1 MPTMNVLSPKP
12 TKKSHMSISKPRL
25 SFWQIINMN
34 VGFFGIQYSF
44 GLQQNSVAPIYSFLH
59 ADPENLPI
67 LSIAGPITGLLVQ
80 PIVGALSDKTWSPK
94 RGRRKPYFMVG
105 ALFCS
110 IALLAFPFSSA
121 LWMAVGCLWILD
133 VANNTAMEPYRAFVA
148 DRLYV
153 SQQYKGFLMQSM
165 FTGLGITLAAW
176 SPTLFKT
183 ILHGESKAG
192 IPYWVFGSFFLGAVC
207 SIGSVWWS
215 MRTTP
220 ELEPSP
226 EEMEHIKSSKINLFT
241 PFIDIAAA
249 IKHMPKVLWM
259 LGLIYLF
266 QWFAM
271 KIYWDFIPVSLN
283 KTIWNS
289 TITDNQ
295 VYKNEVVPF
304 AGQINGLYNLI
315 TIGAAILLMTIAKKY
330 AAKWIHA
337 VCLCFGAATMFVLT
351 SVPEKS
357 ILLFSMV
364 GLGIAWASMMG
375 VPYLIVAG
383 SIPRQRFGVYMGII
397 NMLIVIPMLLYTV
410 SFGAI
415 YKQLLQGNAVSA
427 IRLAGIM
434 LLIAAVATLLIKA
447 KKHDSE
453 VVMRGGGH

>member
-1 MPTMNVLSPKP
+1 MAL
-12 TKKSHMSISKPRL
+12 SKPLL
-25 SFWQIINMN
+25 SLPQIINMN

-59 ADPENLPI
+59 ADPDKLPI

-80 PIVGALSDKTWSPK
+80 PIIGALSDKTWSPK
-94 RGRRKPYFMVG
+94 RGRRKPYFMIG

-110 IALLAFPFSSA
+110 LALFLFPFSSA

-148 DRLYV
+148 DRLEE

-176 SPTLFKT
+176 SPTLFKE
-183 ILHGESKAG
+183 ILKGESSAG

-215 MRTTP
+215 MKTTP

-226 EEMEHIKSSKINLFT
+226 EEMEHIKSSKINLLT

-249 IKHMPKVLWM
+249 VRHMPKILWM
-259 LGLIYLF
+259 LGLVYLF

-283 KTIWNS
+283 QSIWKS
-289 TITDNQ
+289 AITDNEI
-295 VYKNEVVPF
+295 YKNDVVPF
-304 AGQINGLYNLI
+304 AGQLNGLYNLI
-315 TIGAAILLMTIAKKY
+315 TIGAAILLMILAKRVN
-330 AAKWIHA
+330 AKLIHA
-337 VCLCFGAATMFVLT
+337 VCLCLAALTMFALT
-351 SVPEKS
+351 SIQDKMM
-357 ILLFSMV
+357 LRFCMV
-364 GLGIAWASMMG
+364 GLGIGWASMMG
-375 VPYLIVAG
+375 VPYLIVAS

-397 NMLIVIPMLLYTV
+397 NMLIVIPMLLYTI
-410 SFGAI
+410 SFGNI
-415 YKQLLQGNAVSA
+415 FKSVLNNSGVSA
-427 IRLAGIM
+427 IRMAGAM
-434 LLIAAVATLLIKA
+434 LLVAAALTLLL
-447 KKHDSE
+447 KKKSVAE
-453 VVMRGGGH
+453 VKMNFSTGH

>member
-1 MPTMNVLSPKP
+1 MSYPKP
-12 TKKSHMSISKPRL
+12 LL
-25 SFWQIINMN
+25 SLPQIINMN

-59 ADPENLPI
+59 ADPDKLPI

-80 PIVGALSDKTWSPK
+80 PIIGALSDKTWSPK
-94 RGRRKPYFMVG
+94 RGRRKPYFMIG

-110 IALLAFPFSSA
+110 MALFLFPFSSA

-148 DRLYV
+148 DRLDD

-176 SPTLFKT
+176 SPSLFRE
-183 ILHGESKAG
+183 ILKGENAAG

-215 MRTTP
+215 MKTTP

-226 EEMEHIKSSKINLFT
+226 EELEHIRSSKMNIFT

-249 IKHMPKVLWM
+249 IRHMPRVLWM
-259 LGLIYLF
+259 LGLVYLF

-283 KTIWNS
+283 RSIWNS
-289 TITDNQ
+289 TVTDNEL
-295 VYKNEVVPF
+295 YKNEVVPF
-304 AGQINGLYNLI
+304 AGQLNGLYNLI
-315 TIGAAILLMTIAKKY
+315 TIGAAIGLMVIAKKLN
-330 AAKWIHA
+330 AKLIHA
-337 VCLCFGAATMFVLT
+337 VCLCLGALTMFALT
-351 SVPEKS
+351 TVTGKDS
-357 ILLFSMV
+357 LRFSMV

-397 NMLIVIPMLLYTV
+397 NMLIVIPMLLYTI
-410 SFGAI
+410 SFGSI
-415 YKQLLQGNAVSA
+415 YRSLLKNNAVSA
-427 IRLAGIM
+427 IQMAGIF
-434 LLIAAVATLLIKA
+434 LVIAALLTLLLRGKKA
-447 KKHDSE
+447 DADTKVSFAA
-453 VVMRGGGH
+453 GH

>member
-1 MPTMNVLSPKP
+1 MANTKPLLSLP
-12 TKKSHMSISKPRL
+12 
-25 SFWQIINMN
+25 QIINMN

-59 ADPENLPI
+59 ADPDKLPI

-80 PIVGALSDKTWSPK
+80 PIIGALSDKTWSPK
-94 RGRRKPYFMVG
+94 RGRRKPYFMIG

-110 IALLAFPFSSA
+110 FALFLFPFSSE

-148 DRLYV
+148 DRLDD

-176 SPTLFKT
+176 SPSLFKEV
-183 ILHGESKAG
+183 LKGESSAG
-192 IPYWVFGSFFLGAVC
+192 IPYWVFGSFFLGAIC
-207 SIGSVWWS
+207 SIASVWWS
-215 MRTTP
+215 MKTTP

-226 EEMEHIKSSKINLFT
+226 EEMEHIKSGKINLFT

-249 IKHMPKVLWM
+249 VRHMPKILWM
-259 LGLIYLF
+259 LGLVYLF

-283 KTIWNS
+283 QSIWNS
-289 TITDNQ
+289 AITDNEI
-295 VYKNEVVPF
+295 YKNDVVPF
-304 AGQINGLYNLI
+304 AGQLNGLYNLI
-315 TIGAAILLMTIAKKY
+315 TIGAAILLMILAKKVN
-330 AAKWIHA
+330 AKLIHA
-337 VCLCFGAATMFVLT
+337 VCLCLAAFTMFALT
-351 SVPEKS
+351 SIQDKM
-357 ILLFSMV
+357 ILRFCMI
-364 GLGIAWASMMG
+364 GLGIGWASMMG

-410 SFGAI
+410 SFGNI
-415 YKQLLQGNAVSA
+415 FKSILHNSGVSA
-427 IRLAGIM
+427 IRMAGAM
-434 LLIAAVATLLIKA
+434 LLVAAALTLLL
-447 KKHDSE
+447 KKKTAAE
-453 VVMRGGGH
+453 VKMNFSTGH

>member
-1 MPTMNVLSPKP
+1 MPS
-12 TKKSHMSISKPRL
+12 SKPLMSL
-25 SFWQIINMN
+25 SQIINMN

-59 ADPENLPI
+59 ADPDKLPL

-80 PIVGALSDKTWSPK
+80 PVIGALSDKTWSPK
-94 RGRRKPYFMVG
+94 RGRRKPYFMTG

-110 IALLAFPFSSA
+110 MALLAFPFSSI

-148 DRLYV
+148 DRLDS

-176 SPTLFKT
+176 SPTLFKEV
-183 ILHGESKAG
+183 LHGESAAG

-207 SIGSVWWS
+207 SLGSVWWS
-215 MRTTP
+215 MKTTP

-226 EEMEHIKSSKINLFT
+226 EEMEHIRSGKVNILT

-249 IKHMPKVLWM
+249 IKHMPRILWM
-259 LGLIYLF
+259 LGLVYLF

-283 KTIWNS
+283 RSIWGS
-289 TITDNQ
+289 VVTDNE

-304 AGQINGLYNLI
+304 SGQLNGLYNLI
-315 TIGAAILLMTIAKKY
+315 TIGAAILLMIIAKKVG
-330 AAKWIHA
+330 AKWIHA
-337 VCLCFGAATMFVLT
+337 VCLALGALTMFALT
-351 SVPEKS
+351 AVHDKN
-357 ILLFSMV
+357 ILRISMA

-375 VPYLIVAG
+375 IPYLIVAP

-397 NMLIVIPMLLYTV
+397 NMLIVIPMLLYTI
-410 SFGAI
+410 SFGSI
-415 YKQLLQGNAVSA
+415 YKHLLNSNAVLA
-427 IRLAGIM
+427 IQLAGAM
-434 LLIAAVATLLIKA
+434 LLAAGVLTLLLKPKA
-447 KKHDSE
+447 TPGE
-453 VVMRGGGH
+453 QPVMNLSAGH

>member
-1 MPTMNVLSPKP
+1 MALQKP
-12 TKKSHMSISKPRL
+12 LLNIS
-25 SFWQIINMN
+25 QIINMN

-59 ADPENLPI
+59 ADPDKLPI

-80 PIVGALSDKTWSPK
+80 PIIGALSDKTWSPK
-94 RGRRKPYFMVG
+94 RGRRKPYFMIG

-110 IALLAFPFSSA
+110 LALFAFPFSSA
-121 LWMAVGCLWILD
+121 LWMAVGCLWVLD

-148 DRLYV
+148 DRLDER
-153 SQQYKGFLMQSM
+153 QQYKGFLMQSM

-176 SPTLFKT
+176 SPTLFKN
-183 ILHGESKAG
+183 ILHGESAAG
-192 IPYWVFGSFFLGAVC
+192 IPYWVFGSFFLGAIC

-215 MRTTP
+215 MKTTP

-226 EEMEHIKSSKINLFT
+226 EEMAHIKSSKINILT

-249 IKHMPKVLWM
+249 IKHMPKILWM
-259 LGLIYLF
+259 LGLVYLF

-283 KTIWNS
+283 STLWNS
-289 TITDNQ
+289 SVTDNDI
-295 VYKNEVVPF
+295 YKNEVVPF
-304 AGQINGLYNLI
+304 AGQLNGLYNLI
-315 TIGAAILLMTIAKKY
+315 TIGAAIILMIIAKKFN
-330 AAKWIHA
+330 ARWIHA
-337 VCLCFGAATMFVLT
+337 VCLCFGALTMFALT
-351 SVPEKS
+351 TIFSKNA
-357 ILLFSMV
+357 LRFSMV

-410 SFGAI
+410 SFGKI
-415 YKQLLQGNAVSA
+415 YRSLLHNNPVSA
-427 IRLAGIM
+427 IQMAGIF
-434 LLIAAVATLLIKA
+434 LLIAGVLTLIIKG
-447 KKHDSE
+447 KKPSADTKIT
-453 VVMRGGGH
+453 MAAGH